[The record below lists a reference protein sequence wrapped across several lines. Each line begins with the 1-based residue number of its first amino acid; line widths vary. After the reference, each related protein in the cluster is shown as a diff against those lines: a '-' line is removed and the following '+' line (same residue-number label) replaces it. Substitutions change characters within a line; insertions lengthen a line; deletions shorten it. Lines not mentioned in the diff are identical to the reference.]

1 MLEDLYVLRNG
12 LPIYINKSN
21 ETDVSSKAARDL
33 NDDKITMISGF
44 FSAISS
50 FATTVGNFGEMREIK
65 MTNDIKF
72 SFYKPHNN
80 ENLLFV
86 GSSKANKNQQM
97 IESLLNKIS
106 SEFVQKYPF
115 LNDTRWN
122 GQTEMFDSFTGI
134 LNKIIKE
141 SNYQLEDFQEATV
154 ESQKPRKEIQS
165 LVLSKVESSRI
176 MKNLENMDNR
186 MTNLIGA
193 QKISDENARDFQ
205 DNSIVFEKIK
215 NETCLPYSK
224 EVFYNMVPIKR
235 TEQQIQ
241 ISDMFSGEDSKKVF
255 RCVDGRNNIDSIS
268 KLVNLPNERVFN
280 LCKCFIK
287 MGLVSFTN

>member
-1 MLEDLYVLRNG
+1 MLEDLFVLRNG
-12 LPIYINKSN
+12 LPIYINKSEESDAN
-21 ETDVSSKAARDL
+21 FKGTKNL

-50 FATTVGNFGEMREIK
+50 FATTVGNFGDMKEIK

-72 SFYKPHNN
+72 SFYKPRNN

-106 SEFVQKYPF
+106 SEFLQKFPF
-115 LNDTRWN
+115 LNDSHWN
-122 GQTEMFDSFTGI
+122 GQTEIFDCFT
-134 LNKIIKE
+134 NTFQKIIYE
-141 SNYQLEDFQEATV
+141 ANQQLEEYQETMLD
-154 ESQKPRKEIQS
+154 SQKPRKEISS
-165 LVLSKVESSRI
+165 LVLNKSESIRI
-176 MKNLENMDNR
+176 MESMSNR
-186 MTNLIGA
+186 MTNFIGA
-193 QKISDENARDFQ
+193 QKISDENMHDYQ

-215 NETCLPYSK
+215 NETCVPYSK

-235 TEQQIQ
+235 SEQQIQ
-241 ISDMFSGEDSKKVF
+241 IGDMFSGEDSKKVF

-268 KLVNLPNERVFN
+268 KMVNLPNERVFN